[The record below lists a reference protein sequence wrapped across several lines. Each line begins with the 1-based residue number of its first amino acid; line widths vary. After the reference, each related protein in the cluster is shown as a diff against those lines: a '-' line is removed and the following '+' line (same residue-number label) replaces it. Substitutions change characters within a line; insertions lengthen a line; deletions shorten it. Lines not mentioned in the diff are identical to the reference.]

1 MKPETA
7 VKFERRYGKWFFPVH
22 RWMFKT
28 SRGVLGGRFEGRP
41 MLLMTTIGAK
51 TGKQRETLI
60 QYYPQGRDMIVVASN
75 GGRDNHPAW
84 LFNLRANPEV
94 DVLVRAGRLHTK
106 AHVLTA
112 EEREAIWP
120 DLDAFYPGYAHYQTL
135 TSRQI
140 EVVRLSPVA

>member
-7 VKFERRYGKWFFPVH
+7 VKFERRFGKVFFPIH

-28 SRGVLGGRFEGRP
+28 SRGVVGGRFEGRP
-41 MLLMTTIGAK
+41 MLLMTT
-51 TGKQRETLI
+51 TGRKSGLRRETLI
-60 QYYPQGRDMIVVASN
+60 QYYPQGKDMVVVASN
-75 GGRDNHPAW
+75 GGRENHPAW
-84 LFNLRANPEV
+84 LFNIQADPDV
-94 DVLVRAGRLHTK
+94 DVLVRGGAVKTK

-120 DLDAFYPGYAHYQTL
+120 ELDAFYPGYAHYQTL

-140 EVVRLSPVA
+140 QVVRLSPVA